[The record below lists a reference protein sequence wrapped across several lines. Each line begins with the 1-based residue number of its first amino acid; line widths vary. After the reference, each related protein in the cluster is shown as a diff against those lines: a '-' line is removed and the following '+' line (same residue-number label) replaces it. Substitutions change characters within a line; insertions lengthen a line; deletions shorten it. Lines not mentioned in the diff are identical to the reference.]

1 VRSRLTPFRKPART
15 LRRCLDGVLAYFDTN
30 AINLLIGFD
39 ELTWRSI
46 A

>member
-1 VRSRLTPFRKPART
+1 MAVA
-15 LRRCLDGVLAYFDTN
+15 DGDGTEGWRN
-30 AINLLIGFD
+30 AINLPIGFD